1 MGRTFGLT
9 NVASVPD
16 LLLSKPWP
24 RQPGF
29 CPYSIS
35 QEVGSLSEKS
45 RPDRRQ
51 DAGVLSRL
59 CGWALVRT
67 DRRRR
72 EHPPSTPN
80 SPNNPARCP
89 IPPILVPILKV
100 RSPAHD
106 GGRLRMKTPPRA
118 RTGPRWVS
126 SASARATSLAPDLF
140 RQRVVPLGRERAS
153 KSGTKRL
160 ASWQFC
166 FEAFQPA
173 GDPDGAEV
181 ARTTIPEQAI
191 PESARPS
198 RRWALSRKI
207 GSKVSPN
214 LTAAPASPASAA
226 RS

>member
-72 EHPPSTPN
+72 EQDSNHQS
-80 SPNNPARCP
+80 R
-89 IPPILVPILKV
+89 
-100 RSPAHD
+100 
-106 GGRLRMKTPPRA
+106 
-118 RTGPRWVS
+118 
-126 SASARATSLAPDLF
+126 RATSLAPDLF
-140 RQRVVPLGRERAS
+140 RQRVAALGSRV
-153 KSGTKRL
+153 GL
-160 ASWQFC
+160 
-166 FEAFQPA
+166 EAGYQAFGLMAILLRGFSA
-173 GDPDGAEV
+173 G
-181 ARTTIPEQAI
+181 
-191 PESARPS
+191 
-198 RRWALSRKI
+198 W
-207 GSKVSPN
+207 
-214 LTAAPASPASAA
+214 
-226 RS
+226 

>member
-1 MGRTFGLT
+1 MR
-9 NVASVPD
+9 
-16 LLLSKPWP
+16 K
-24 RQPGF
+24 Q
-29 CPYSIS
+29 
-35 QEVGSLSEKS
+35 
-45 RPDRRQ
+45 
-51 DAGVLSRL
+51 RL
-59 CGWALVRT
+59 
-67 DRRRR
+67 
-72 EHPPSTPN
+72 
-80 SPNNPARCP
+80 

-126 SASARATSLAPDLF
+126 SASARATLLAPDLF

-181 ARTTIPEQAI
+181 ARTTIPEHGHTGIRARLAQVGLVQKDRIEGLPQSHRRSRFSCFRGALVKKTCRTDI
-191 PESARPS
+191 PRREQPIAACQKRSDLCARKSRLS
-198 RRWALSRKI
+198 RRLPRSKRRDSR
-207 GSKVSPN
+207 S
-214 LTAAPASPASAA
+214 
-226 RS
+226 RF